1 MKILIT
7 GSSGFIGKNLAFF
20 LKSNNHKVFLFDK
33 KKTTADLINYI
44 KKADF
49 IFHLA
54 GVNRPKSN
62 KDYENN
68 YNFTKFLLDTILDLN
83 KKVPI
88 VFTSS
93 TKAIQKNSYGNS
105 KIKAEKLLKKF
116 SKENNSPVV
125 IYRLPNIF
133 GKWSKPNY
141 NSVVATFCYNAVNN
155 IDLNIK
161 NNQKLELVYI
171 DDLMNAFI
179 EILKVNFN
187 SKFKYEKLKKSYTIT
202 VKNLAEKI
210 LSFRGKDNLVQD
222 VGQGIDRDLY
232 ATYLSFLRPKDFS
245 IKVESKKDKRGIFVE
260 MLKTKS
266 SGQISFFTAKPGVTR
281 GQHFHHTK
289 NEQFLVVK
297 GKATFKFFSLN
308 SKEKYQ
314 IKVNSKNPKI
324 VQSIPGWAHD
334 ITNHGDEEM
343 IVLLWSNEVFNE
355 CIPDTYEYKIE

>member
-7 GSSGFIGKNLAFF
+7 GSNGFIGKNLSYF
-20 LKSNNHKVFLFDK
+20 LKSKKHKVLLYDK
-33 KKTTADLINYI
+33 EKTTSDLINYV

-54 GVNRPKSN
+54 GINRPKES
-62 KDYENN
+62 KDFENN
-68 YNFTKFLLDTILDLN
+68 HTFTKLLTDIMTDLD
-83 KKVPI
+83 KKTPI

-93 TKAIQKNSYGNS
+93 SRALENNLYGNS

-116 SKENNSPVV
+116 SKNNNSPII
-125 IYRLPNIF
+125 IYRLPNVF

-141 NSVVATFCYNAVNN
+141 NSVVATFCFNVANN
-155 IDLNIK
+155 LDLQIK
-161 NNQKLELVYI
+161 SNRKLELVYI
-171 DDLMNAFI
+171 DDLMEAFF
-179 EILKVNFN
+179 ENLNLDPDL
-187 SKFKYEKLKKSYTIT
+187 KFKYIELDKKYSIT
-202 VKNLAEKI
+202 VKKLADKI
-210 LSFRGKDNLVQD
+210 LSFKEKNNYVQD
-222 VGQGIDRDLY
+222 VGLGIDRDLY
-232 ATYLSFLRPKDFS
+232 ATYLSYLKPKDFS
-245 IKVESKKDKRGIFVE
+245 IKVVLKKDRRGIFAE

-297 GKATFKFFSLN
+297 GKATFRFISLN
-308 SKEKYQ
+308 SKEKYK

-324 VQSIPGWAHD
+324 VRSIPGWAHD

-343 IVLLWSNEVFNE
+343 IALLWSNEIFDELN
-355 CIPDTYEYKIE
+355 PDTYEYKIE